1 MGVGLGVLPPCFHLA
16 TPNMP
21 LTDTTIRNI
30 KPGTKDA
37 KLFDG
42 GGLFL
47 LVKPTGARW
56 WRLKYRYG
64 GKEKLLSLGVYPTIS
79 LKEARERRDEAKR
92 QIAHGI
98 DPSAQRQAAKAELAD
113 TFEAVAREWFAK
125 LSPTWAPTHADK
137 VLRRMELYLFPW
149 IGGRP
154 MGKITAPE
162 LLNCLR
168 RVESRGKLDTALRA
182 KQNAGQVF
190 KYAIATGRAERDPSA
205 DLRGALAP
213 PVREHYATITDPV
226 KVGELLRALDGY
238 TGTFPVACA
247 LKLSP
252 LVFTRPGELRKAE
265 WGEFDLKAAQWRI
278 PAERM
283 KSRAPH
289 VVPLSTQA
297 VEILREL
304 WPLTGRGRYLFPS
317 RDGKGHVSENTL
329 NAGLRRLGYERGD
342 FTAHGFRAM
351 ASTLLNEQGWSR
363 DAIERQLAHG
373 ERDKVRAAYNHAQH
387 LPERRTMMQ
396 SWADYLDQLRTTTGN
411 VVPMRRAASRMTR
424 VG

>member
-1 MGVGLGVLPPCFHLA
+1 
-16 TPNMP
+16 MP
-21 LTDTTIRNI
+21 LTDTAIRNT
-30 KPGTKDA
+30 KPGEKDM

-42 GGLFL
+42 GGLYL
-47 LVKPTGARW
+47 LIKPTGARW
-56 WRLKYRYG
+56 WRLKYRFDG
-64 GKEKLLSLGVYPTIS
+64 REKLLSLGVYPTIT
-79 LKEARERRDEAKR
+79 LRDARERRDAAKR
-92 QIAHGI
+92 LIAHGT
-98 DPSAQRQAAKAELAD
+98 DPSIQRQAAKAELAD

-125 LSPTWAPTHADK
+125 QAPGWAPSHADK

-149 IGGRP
+149 IGSRP
-154 MGKITAPE
+154 VGKITAPE
-162 LLNCLR
+162 LLSCLR

-213 PVREHYATITDPV
+213 PVRSHYATITDPT
-226 KVGELLRALDGY
+226 KVGALLRALDGY
-238 TGTFPVACA
+238 AGTLPVACA
-247 LKLSP
+247 LKLAP

-265 WGEFDLKAAQWRI
+265 WAEFDLDGGQWRI
-278 PAERM
+278 PAARM
-283 KSRAPH
+283 KSRTPH
-289 VVPLSTQA
+289 LVPLSAQA
-297 VEILREL
+297 VAILREL

-329 NAGLRRLGYERGD
+329 NAALRRLGYERGD

-387 LPERRTMMQ
+387 LPERHRMMQ
-396 SWADYLDQLRTTTGN
+396 AWADDLDRLRMETARI
-411 VVPMRRAASRMTR
+411 VPMRRKASGASR
-424 VG
+424 